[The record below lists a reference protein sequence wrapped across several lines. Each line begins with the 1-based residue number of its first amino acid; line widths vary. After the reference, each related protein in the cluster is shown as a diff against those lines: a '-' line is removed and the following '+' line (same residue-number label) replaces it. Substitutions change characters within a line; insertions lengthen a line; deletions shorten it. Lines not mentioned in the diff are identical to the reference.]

1 MSAEPLLTDLDRQT
15 IAVSKALAADAVEKA
30 GSGHPG
36 TPISLAGVAWLLY
49 QREMVHDPLDPGWL
63 GRDRFVLSIGHASLV
78 QYIQLFLAGYDIDLE
93 GFTAFRSPSGL
104 PGHPEFGEVAGV
116 ETTTGPLGAGFANA
130 VGLAMAA
137 RREHGLLDAGTP
149 LGESVFDHFVYTIL
163 GDGCM
168 QEGVSS
174 EAASLAGTQQL
185 GNLIAIYDDND
196 ISIEGNTDIAFTED
210 VSARFEAYGWQVL
223 DVDWRTGGPDGSG
236 GYAEDLQALHEAIVA
251 ARAETERPSLIR
263 LHTII
268 AWPSPTKQGQE
279 SSHGSKLGGE
289 EIAGL
294 KRALS
299 LDPEQTFILPD
310 DVVAHARKRAAE
322 NTRAARAVWDER
334 FAAWQ
339 QANPEGSALLERL
352 QAHRLPEGLQTA
364 LPTWETGQSLAT
376 RAASG
381 KVLAALAGVV
391 PELWGGSSDLAGSNN
406 TTMAGQPS
414 FLPTS
419 LAQAE
424 GDGPFGRTIH
434 FGVREHAMGSV
445 LNGIALDGLTR
456 PYGGTFM
463 VFSDYMRPAVRLAA
477 LMGVGSI
484 FVWSHDSIGVGEDGP
499 THQPIEH
506 LAALRAIPGL
516 AVVRPGDANE
526 TAAAW
531 AEILAR
537 HGEPAGIVLSR
548 QNLTVNA
555 SAQAAAEGVRRG
567 AYVLA
572 EATDAGG
579 GQVSPEVVLVATG
592 SEVGVAVAARDILQG
607 QGTPT
612 RVVSAPC
619 LEWFAQQGD
628 AYRSEVLPA
637 GAAKVSIEA
646 GIAMGWREIVGDAGE
661 IVSLD
666 HYGTSAAGTT
676 LFKEYGFTANNVA
689 QHARQALARTHD

>member
-1 MSAEPLLTDLDRQT
+1 MSTEPLLTDLDRQA

-36 TPISLAGVAWLLY
+36 TPISLASVAWLLY
-49 QREMVHDPLDPGWL
+49 QREMVHDPTAPGWL
-63 GRDRFVLSIGHASLV
+63 GRDRFVLSIGHASLM

-93 GFTAFRSPSGL
+93 GFTAFRSPAGL
-104 PGHPEFGEVAGV
+104 PGHPEFGEVPGV

-168 QEGVSS
+168 QEGVTS

-223 DVDWRTGGPDGSG
+223 DVDWRTGPD
-236 GYAEDLQALHEAIVA
+236 GYAENLEALHEAIVA
-251 ARAETERPSLIR
+251 ARAESARPSLIR

-279 SSHGSKLGGE
+279 SSHGSKLGAE

-294 KRALS
+294 KRALG
-299 LDPEQTFILPD
+299 LDPEQSFILPE
-310 DVVAHARKRAAE
+310 DVVSHARKQAAD
-322 NTRAARAVWDER
+322 NARAARADWDAR

-339 QANPEGSALLERL
+339 QANPAGAALLERL
-352 QAHRLPEGLQTA
+352 EAHRLPEGLEEA
-364 LPTWETGQSLAT
+364 LPTWEVGESLAT

-381 KVLAALAGVV
+381 KVLSALAGVV
-391 PELWGGSSDLAGSNN
+391 PELWGGSADLAGSNN
-406 TTMAGQPS
+406 TTMAGEPS
-414 FLPTS
+414 FLPAP
-419 LAQAE
+419 LAQAD

-434 FGVREHAMGSV
+434 FGVREHAMGSI

-477 LMGVGSI
+477 LMGVGPV

-499 THQPIEH
+499 THQPVEH
-506 LAALRAIPGL
+506 LASLRAIPGL

-537 HGEPAGIVLSR
+537 PGEPAGIALSR
-548 QNLTVNA
+548 QNLPVSA
-555 SAQAAAEGVRRG
+555 SAADAADGVRRG

-579 GQVSPEVVLVATG
+579 QQVSPDVVLIATG

-619 LEWFAQQGD
+619 LEWFAQQD
-628 AYRSEVLPA
+628 ASYRDQVLTA
-637 GAAKVSIEA
+637 GAVKVSIEA

-666 HYGTSAAGTT
+666 HYGTSAAGTA
-676 LFKEYGFTANNVA
+676 LFEEYGFTGQNVA
-689 QHARQALARTHD
+689 ERACQALARARG

>member
-1 MSAEPLLTDLDRQT
+1 
-15 IAVSKALAADAVEKA
+15 
-30 GSGHPG
+30 
-36 TPISLAGVAWLLY
+36 
-49 QREMVHDPLDPGWL
+49 
-63 GRDRFVLSIGHASLV
+63 
-78 QYIQLFLAGYDIDLE
+78 
-93 GFTAFRSPSGL
+93 
-104 PGHPEFGEVAGV
+104 
-116 ETTTGPLGAGFANA
+116 
-130 VGLAMAA
+130 
-137 RREHGLLDAGTP
+137 
-149 LGESVFDHFVYTIL
+149 
-163 GDGCM
+163 
-168 QEGVSS
+168 
-174 EAASLAGTQQL
+174 
-185 GNLIAIYDDND
+185 
-196 ISIEGNTDIAFTED
+196 
-210 VSARFEAYGWQVL
+210 
-223 DVDWRTGGPDGSG
+223 
-236 GYAEDLQALHEAIVA
+236 
-251 ARAETERPSLIR
+251 
-263 LHTII
+263 
-268 AWPSPTKQGQE
+268 
-279 SSHGSKLGGE
+279 
-289 EIAGL
+289 
-294 KRALS
+294 
-299 LDPEQTFILPD
+299 
-310 DVVAHARKRAAE
+310 
-322 NTRAARAVWDER
+322 
-334 FAAWQ
+334 
-339 QANPEGSALLERL
+339 
-352 QAHRLPEGLQTA
+352 
-364 LPTWETGQSLAT
+364 
-376 RAASG
+376 
-381 KVLAALAGVV
+381 
-391 PELWGGSSDLAGSNN
+391 
-406 TTMAGQPS
+406 
-414 FLPTS
+414 
-419 LAQAE
+419 
-424 GDGPFGRTIH
+424 
-434 FGVREHAMGSV
+434 
-445 LNGIALDGLTR
+445 
-456 PYGGTFM
+456 
-463 VFSDYMRPAVRLAA
+463 
-477 LMGVGSI
+477 
-484 FVWSHDSIGVGEDGP
+484 VWSHDSIGVGEDGP